1 MSHCTVGL
9 LFHTGDPLRMI
20 INLLSPFP
28 IESQLIVT
36 YSVVLKYEVSQCVL
50 SFLWHLML
58 LVWPFSKDRFL
69 KKHPP
74 PLIFVIFWFWNTK
87 FFFGWETFLAFFPIF
102 WFRYLFKGSYNQI
115 SFLIFIFK
123 HAKHDFDFSSNLF
136 FSVILHVTNF
146 GHCSEKAQLKPHYNP

>member
-1 MSHCTVGL
+1 
-9 LFHTGDPLRMI
+9 MI

-87 FFFGWETFLAFFPIF
+87 SVLDKRHFWHFFLFFGFGTYSRVAIIKFRSWFSFSNMQSIILISHRIF
-102 WFRYLFKGSYNQI
+102 
-115 SFLIFIFK
+115 
-123 HAKHDFDFSSNLF
+123 F